1 MNSNGYLI
9 TFEGIDGS
17 GKSTQ
22 ARLLQEFLLSLG
34 RSAILLREPGGT
46 DIGERVRSILT
57 DKNHSDMS
65 LFTELFL
72 FLAARA
78 QITSTVIVPA
88 LKRGEDVIMDRF
100 LDSTTAYQGYARG
113 LGIEE
118 TKHLNLLAT
127 GGLVPD
133 ITFVIDCDP
142 LTALSRVGV
151 ETDRLESEG
160 IEFMQKV
167 REGFI
172 KLCEAD
178 PDRMKLIDCSREIDV
193 IKTDIQTRVKHLF
206 ERI

>member
-1 MNSNGYLI
+1 MKGYLI

-22 ARLLQEFLLSLG
+22 ARLFQEYLHSLG

-46 DIGERVRSILT
+46 DIGEKIRSLLA

-65 LFTELFL
+65 PFTELFL

-78 QITSTVIVPA
+78 QITSTVIEPA
-88 LKRGEDVIMDRF
+88 LEQGDDVIMDRF
-100 LDSTTAYQGYARG
+100 LDSTTAYQGYARN

-118 TKHLNLLAT
+118 TAYLNLLAT
-127 GGLVPD
+127 GGLFPD

-151 ETDRLESEG
+151 EPDRLESEG
-160 IEFMQKV
+160 IEFMKKV

-172 KLCEAD
+172 KLCVTE
-178 PDRMKLIDCSREIDV
+178 PDRLKLIDGSGEIDV
-193 IKTDIQTRVKHLF
+193 VRADIEDRVKHLF
-206 ERI
+206 IG

>member
-1 MNSNGYLI
+1 MKGYLI

-22 ARLLQEFLLSLG
+22 ARLFQKYLRSLG
-34 RSAILLREPGGT
+34 RSSILLREPGGT
-46 DIGERVRSILT
+46 DIGEKIRTLLA

-65 LFTELFL
+65 PFAELFL

-78 QITSTVIVPA
+78 QITSTVIEPA
-88 LKRGEDVIMDRF
+88 LEQGDDVIMDRF
-100 LDSTTAYQGYARG
+100 LDSTTAYQGYARN

-118 TKHLNLLAT
+118 TAYLNLLAT
-127 GGLVPD
+127 GGLFPD

-151 ETDRLESEG
+151 EPDRLESEG
-160 IEFMQKV
+160 IEFMKKV

-172 KLCEAD
+172 KLCVTD
-178 PDRMKLIDCSREIDV
+178 PDRLKLIDGSGEIDV
-193 IKTDIQTRVKHLF
+193 VRADIEDRVKHLF
-206 ERI
+206 VG